1 MFLPLGVVWAVIPL
15 EVFHPGKEL
24 HRGVLGQVMGQALPV
39 QPQAEAVLP
48 HQCPVAVYGPQMGP
62 EMQGDHPVSS
72 ILRSSIAR
80 QVQNDEQIFCMES
93 NLQQTLA
100 GRCFDGGSY
109 LLLSPGVEKAAA
121 ARRSGGG
128 AGGGAGGT
136 VLATAGPD
144 PPGVRGAGGYGRPVP
159 GAAGAGDC
167 TAPLEAHHGG
177 DGGHLWPVL
186 QGQSHPVQPG
196 GTGPLRPAAA
206 ASAGGGVVEPQEF
219 PLPELPAPAA
229 ELLPL
234 LGLRLLQLPQT
245 SAPFVW

>member
-80 QVQNDEQIFCMES
+80 QGQNDEQIFCMES

-100 GRCFDGGSY
+100 GEVF
-109 LLLSPGVEKAAA
+109 
-121 ARRSGGG
+121 
-128 AGGGAGGT
+128 
-136 VLATAGPD
+136 
-144 PPGVRGAGGYGRPVP
+144 
-159 GAAGAGDC
+159 
-167 TAPLEAHHGG
+167 
-177 DGGHLWPVL
+177 
-186 QGQSHPVQPG
+186 
-196 GTGPLRPAAA
+196 
-206 ASAGGGVVEPQEF
+206 
-219 PLPELPAPAA
+219 
-229 ELLPL
+229 
-234 LGLRLLQLPQT
+234 
-245 SAPFVW
+245 

>member
-1 MFLPLGVVWAVIPL
+1 
-15 EVFHPGKEL
+15 
-24 HRGVLGQVMGQALPV
+24 MGQALPV

-144 PPGVRGAGGYGRPVP
+144 
-159 GAAGAGDC
+159 
-167 TAPLEAHHGG
+167 LSLIHI
-177 DGGHLWPVL
+177 
-186 QGQSHPVQPG
+186 
-196 GTGPLRPAAA
+196 
-206 ASAGGGVVEPQEF
+206 
-219 PLPELPAPAA
+219 
-229 ELLPL
+229 
-234 LGLRLLQLPQT
+234 
-245 SAPFVW
+245 

>member
-1 MFLPLGVVWAVIPL
+1 MEGV
-15 EVFHPGKEL
+15 
-24 HRGVLGQVMGQALPV
+24 
-39 QPQAEAVLP
+39 
-48 HQCPVAVYGPQMGP
+48 
-62 EMQGDHPVSS
+62 
-72 ILRSSIAR
+72 
-80 QVQNDEQIFCMES
+80 IFCCPP
-93 NLQQTLA
+93 A
-100 GRCFDGGSY
+100 WRK
-109 LLLSPGVEKAAA
+109 LLPP
-121 ARRSGGG
+121 RRSGGG

-159 GAAGAGDC
+159 GAAGAGGLYR
-167 TAPLEAHHGG
+167 AAGAHHGG

-196 GTGPLRPAAA
+196 GTGPLRPAATA
-206 ASAGGGVVEPQEF
+206 RPGGGVVEPQEF